1 MWLYVPQQLSVCS
14 QESAPSTS
22 PSDESF
28 QMLAASSSWRGKSR
42 LWRLWRL
49 AWKRATWMPRRF
61 GQTFGRSQQTLS
73 EDVLTWWQEG
83 FPARTSASPGRAQD
97 SQASAADSSSTS
109 CAWFAEFDP
118 ATSFWRTSQQSL
130 FEDSTPYSERWPKAG
145 SMRNGRASKRPTLA
159 RLTVEI
165 AGGASRGTEN
175 WSTPRVSAERNSRS
189 SMTRDGHWAAPSL
202 EQMAELSMGVL
213 PREFESEGEL
223 TPQARRIW
231 ESGRQWS
238 TPSVA
243 DTTGGHLSRG
253 GNRSNEM
260 LLRGQARAVAAS
272 LWSTPTANE
281 DSYRLQG
288 DSQAS
293 KMLEPQARRWAGL
306 DSHQGQTTR
315 TAGADSS
322 PSTPTS
328 SLQLNERFVEA
339 LMGLPAGWTDCAASA
354 TPSSRSRQRPPCAHC
369 GSEPSTSGREVLP

>member
-1 MWLYVPQQLSVCS
+1 MWLHVPQQLSACS
-14 QESAPSTS
+14 QASAPLTS

-49 AWKRATWMPRRF
+49 AWKRATWMPLRF

-83 FPARTSASPGRAQD
+83 FPARTSALQGRAQD
-97 SQASAADSSSTS
+97 SQASGQDSSSIS
-109 CAWFAEFDP
+109 CAWFAAFDP

-145 SMRNGRASKRPTLA
+145 SMRNGRVSKRPTLV
-159 RLTVEI
+159 RLTAEI
-165 AGGASRGTEN
+165 AGGASRGTGRN
-175 WSTPRVSAERNSRS
+175 WPTATVMSQAQTIDNPTPVCPGGTTLA
-189 SMTRDGHWAAPSL
+189 GAA
-202 EQMAELSMGVL
+202 
-213 PREFESEGEL
+213 
-223 TPQARRIW
+223 
-231 ESGRQWS
+231 RQWS

-339 LMGLPAGWTDCAASA
+339 LIGLPSGWTDFAASG
-354 TPSSRSRQRPPCAHC
+354 TPSSRSRQRPHCAHC
-369 GSEPSTSGREVLP
+369 GSEPSTSGREVQS